1 MQNTKRKDENKEE
14 KNIII
19 LDYDV
24 DLYSEYNGEINIKTS
39 DKIPEFDEYEEEIK
53 FVENYISI
61 R

>member
-14 KNIII
+14 KNII

-24 DLYSEYNGEINIKTS
+24 DLYSEYNGEVNVRIS
-39 DKIPEFDEYEEEIK
+39 DKVPEIDEYEEEIK
-53 FVENYISI
+53 FVENYRFI

>member
-24 DLYSEYNGEINIKTS
+24 DLYSEYEGEVNVKIS
-39 DKIPEFDEYEEEIK
+39 DKEPEFDEYEEEIK
-53 FVENYISI
+53 FVENYKP
-61 R
+61 RR